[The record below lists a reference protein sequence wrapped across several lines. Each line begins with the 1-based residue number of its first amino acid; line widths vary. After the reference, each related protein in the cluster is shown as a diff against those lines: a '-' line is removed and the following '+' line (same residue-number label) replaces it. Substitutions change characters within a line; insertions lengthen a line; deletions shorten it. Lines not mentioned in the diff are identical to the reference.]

1 MQMFMFEAVITNVSE
16 WRSILAAIG
25 NIVEDAMFICNAD
38 EVTFRGMDAAHVAL
52 LDVSFPKRSF
62 ESLKADASMFGIKIE
77 DFKNVLA
84 AASAD
89 DKVTLSIEGKD
100 KLSITFS
107 GSLDMKYN
115 LKLLEG
121 REGDVAEIVAGTFKG
136 RTTGAPIAVLIW
148 NKDKDSNSYK
158 NLEEILRPGHAD
170 YPAMVKYSKYNDH
183 RGGGRFSGRL
193 TATHVMGGAIA
204 RKLLAQALKIKTT
217 SFVTQIGK
225 IKMPESK
232 SEPTQQKIY
241 STDTRCPHAKTSS
254 MMKNSILNARK
265 NGDSLGGVIKS
276 ITSGV
281 PVGVGEPVF
290 DSIESDLAKAIYSI
304 PSVKGVEF
312 GSGFAGA
319 ATRGSEN
326 NDIYKIDSRKKITT
340 DTNNSG
346 GILGGLSIGMPIVM
360 NVAFK
365 PVSSISMRQKS
376 VNIRTKKISN
386 LQVKG
391 RHDPCVVPRA
401 PPVVDALVSLAI
413 ADLAIQGGFIP
424 QVISNHGRD

>member
-1 MQMFMFEAVITNVSE
+1 MLI
-16 WRSILAAIG
+16 I
-25 NIVEDAMFICNAD
+25 
-38 EVTFRGMDAAHVAL
+38 
-52 LDVSFPKRSF
+52 
-62 ESLKADASMFGIKIE
+62 IK
-77 DFKNVLA
+77 KVLA
-84 AASAD
+84 LRTKLQNRSPVYHHL
-89 DKVTLSIEGKD
+89 KVICYTPAPCTMSSSIGKRLVLTSFGESHGKCIGTVLD
-100 KLSITFS
+100 GCPAGLKLDERDLQPMLNWRRPGQSSITTQR
-107 GSLDMKYN
+107 K
-115 LKLLEG
+115 
-121 REGDVAEIVAGTFKG
+121 EGDVAEIVAGTFKG

-204 RKLLAQALKIKTT
+204 RKLLSQALKVKTT

-376 VNIRTKKISN
+376 VNIKTKKISN